1 MSNIKTI
8 GIDNDDTITNTF
20 DKAEEYLINHI
31 EYIPYDE
38 LYEGKTERAI
48 NFAKERLETIQRE
61 CLPKE
66 HAIEVIKRLKDKG
79 YKIIIITA
87 RGSELKYDHEKI
99 TKDYFKK
106 YNIPYD
112 DMIFSSIN
120 KGLDCKNN
128 NIDILIDDREE
139 NLDSAIDYGII
150 PIKFKSVR
158 EPVSK
163 YPTFDNWLYLE
174 KYLEGEF

>member
-8 GIDNDDTITNTF
+8 GIDIDDTITNTF
-20 DKAEEYLINHI
+20 EKAEEYLINHI
-31 EYIPYDE
+31 EYISYDE

-128 NIDILIDDREE
+128 NIDILLLRFKNMQFFIFYLHKSIDKCK
-139 NLDSAIDYGII
+139 NMHII
-150 PIKFKSVR
+150 LIVMNIYMF
-158 EPVSK
+158 
-163 YPTFDNWLYLE
+163 
-174 KYLEGEF
+174 

>member
-8 GIDNDDTITNTF
+8 GIDIDDTITNTF
-20 DKAEEYLINHI
+20 EKAEEYLINHI
-31 EYIPYDE
+31 EYISYDE

-99 TKDYFKK
+99 TKD
-106 YNIPYD
+106 
-112 DMIFSSIN
+112 
-120 KGLDCKNN
+120 
-128 NIDILIDDREE
+128 
-139 NLDSAIDYGII
+139 
-150 PIKFKSVR
+150 
-158 EPVSK
+158 
-163 YPTFDNWLYLE
+163 
-174 KYLEGEF
+174 